1 MAPEGAVLYSP
12 FLPRTS
18 TESTQLHAILSR
30 HYDGRDHAVAR
41 PMTDIEINRSVKAR
55 PIQEVADQLGIYAN
69 EVLPYGKLKAKVSLD
84 VLDRLHAAPL
94 GKYVLVTA
102 INPTPLGEGKTTTS
116 IGLAMGLSCL
126 GRRTAVT
133 LRQPSLG
140 PVFGIK
146 GGGTGGGR
154 AQVLPME
161 EINLHLTG
169 DAHAVSASHNLLS
182 AFLDNHLFHGNALH
196 VDQNR
201 ITWPRTLGISDR
213 SLRQISLGEGTVG
226 RTGQFVITEASEVMA
241 MLALASSQADLRH
254 RLGQIVVGYTTDG
267 RPVRAEELECA
278 GSMAVLLREA
288 LLPNLVQTLEGTPA
302 FVHTGPF
309 GNIAHGNCS
318 ILSDAIALRCAD
330 YVVTEAGFGSDLGA
344 EKFFNIKC
352 RLSGFKP
359 AAAVVVATLR
369 ALKLHGG
376 GAAKVGAPLPAGLT
390 GPNQQALEKGFANL
404 EQHIANVKAHGVP
417 VVVAVNA
424 FVNDPA
430 AELEWVR
437 DRSREVGAVDAAV
450 STHWADG
457 GKGAEALAEAVVRA
471 TKEQS
476 TFRHLYDVAWPIKKK
491 IQVIATQMY
500 GASAVSFD
508 VAAERDIELAQQL
521 GLDQLPICMAKTPL
535 SLSHDPALK
544 GRPTGFTLPIKEVRL
559 LAGAGFLTAVCSGI
573 QLMPGLPKKPAGER
587 IGIDPSTG
595 EIVGLS

>member
-1 MAPEGAVLYSP
+1 
-12 FLPRTS
+12 
-18 TESTQLHAILSR
+18 
-30 HYDGRDHAVAR
+30 
-41 PMTDIEINRSVKAR
+41 MTDIEINRSVKPR
-55 PIQEVADQLGIYAN
+55 PIQDVADQLGIKAN
-69 EVLPYGKLKAKVSLD
+69 ELFPYGRLKAKVSLD
-84 VLDRLHAAPL
+84 TLDRLHAAPL
-94 GKYVLVTA
+94 GRYVLVTA

-116 IGLAMGLSCL
+116 IGLAMGLSRL
-126 GRRTAVT
+126 GHRTAVT

-182 AFLDNHLFHGNALH
+182 AFIDNHLFHGNVLQ
-196 VDQNR
+196 VDSNR
-201 ITWPRTLGISDR
+201 ITWPRTSGVSDR
-213 SLRQISLGEGTVG
+213 SLRQIALGDGAAG
-226 RTGQFVITEASEVMA
+226 RTGRFVITEASEVMA
-241 MLALASSQADLRH
+241 MLALASSQADLQQ
-254 RLGQIVVGYTTDG
+254 RLEEIVVGFTLDG
-267 RPVRAEELECA
+267 KPVRAKELGCA

-288 LLPNLVQTLEGTPA
+288 LLPNLVQTLEGTAA

-359 AAAVVVATLR
+359 AAAVVVTTLR

-376 GAAKVGAPLPAGLT
+376 GGVVKIGAPLPAGLT
-390 GPNQQALEKGFANL
+390 GPNQEALLKGFANL

-417 VVVAVNA
+417 VVVAINA
-424 FVNDPA
+424 FISDPA

-437 DRSREVGAVDAAV
+437 KRSHEVGAFDAAV

-457 GKGAEALAEAVVRA
+457 GQGAEALAKAVIRA
-471 TKEQS
+471 TEERS
-476 TFRHLYDVAWPIKKK
+476 TFRYLYDVAWPIRKK
-491 IQVIATQMY
+491 IEAIATQMY
-500 GASAVSFD
+500 GASDVSFD
-508 VAAERDIELAQQL
+508 AEAERNIELAQQL
-521 GLDQLPICMAKTPL
+521 GLDRLPICMAKTPL

-544 GRPTGFTLPIKEVRL
+544 GRPSGFTLPIKEVRM
-559 LAGAGFLTAVCSGI
+559 LAGAGFLTAICSGI

-587 IGIDPSTG
+587 IGIDASTG

>member
-1 MAPEGAVLYSP
+1 MK
-12 FLPRTS
+12 
-18 TESTQLHAILSR
+18 
-30 HYDGRDHAVAR
+30 
-41 PMTDIEINRSVKAR
+41 DIEINRSVKAR
-55 PIQEVADQLGIYAN
+55 PIQDVAGQLGIQAS
-69 EVLPYGKLKAKVSLD
+69 ELIQYGNLKAKVSLD
-84 VLDRLHAAPL
+84 VLERLHAAPL
-94 GKYVLVTA
+94 GRYILVTA

-116 IGLAMGLSCL
+116 IGLAMGLSRL
-126 GRRTAVT
+126 GHRTAVT

-154 AQVLPME
+154 SQVLPME

-182 AFLDNHLFHGNALH
+182 AFADNHLFHGNTLQL
-196 VDQNR
+196 DRNR
-201 ITWPRTLGISDR
+201 IIWPRTLGVSDR
-213 SLRQISLGEGTVG
+213 ALRQVSLGEGAVG

-241 MLALASSQADLRH
+241 TLALASNQADLRH
-254 RLGQIVVGYTTDG
+254 RLGQIVVGFRIDG
-267 RPVRAEELECA
+267 KPVRAEEFGCA
-278 GSMAVLLREA
+278 GSMAVLLRDA

-376 GAAKVGAPLPAGLT
+376 GGSVKLGAPLPAGLT
-390 GPNQQALEKGFANL
+390 GPNQDALAKGFVNL

-417 VVVAVNA
+417 VVVAVNGFIDDA
-424 FVNDPA
+424 VS
-430 AELEWVR
+430 ELEWVR
-437 DRSREVGAVDAAV
+437 ERSQEVGAVDAAI

-457 GKGAEALAEAVVRA
+457 GEGAKDLAKAVVKA
-471 TKEQS
+471 TEKAS
-476 TFRHLYDVAWPIKKK
+476 AFRHLYDVDWPIKRK
-491 IQVIATQMY
+491 IQTIATQMY
-500 GASAVSFD
+500 GAAAVSFD
-508 VAAERDIELAQQL
+508 AQADHDIEVARQV
-521 GLDQLPICMAKTPL
+521 GLDRLPICMAKTPL

-544 GRPTGFTLPIKEVRL
+544 GRPLGFTLPIKEVRM
-559 LAGAGFLTAVCSGI
+559 LAGAGFLTAICSGI

-587 IGIDPSTG
+587 IGIDPGTG
-595 EIVGLS
+595 KTVGLS

>member
-1 MAPEGAVLYSP
+1 
-12 FLPRTS
+12 
-18 TESTQLHAILSR
+18 
-30 HYDGRDHAVAR
+30 
-41 PMTDIEINRSVKAR
+41 MTDIEINRSVKAR
-55 PIQEVADQLGIYAN
+55 PIQHVADQLGILAN
-69 EVLPYGKLKAKVSLD
+69 ELFPYGKLKAKVSLD
-84 VLDRLHAAPL
+84 VLERLQASPL
-94 GKYVLVTA
+94 GKYILVTA

-116 IGLAMGLSCL
+116 IGLAMGLSRL
-126 GRRTAVT
+126 GHRTAVT

-161 EINLHLTG
+161 DINLHLTG

-182 AFLDNHLFHGNALH
+182 AFVDNHLFHGNRLQ
-196 VDQNR
+196 VDLNR
-201 ITWPRTLGISDR
+201 ITWPRTLGVSDR
-213 SLRQISLGEGTVG
+213 ALRQISLGEGAAG
-226 RTGQFVITEASEVMA
+226 RRGQFVITEASEVMA

-254 RLGQIVVGYTTDG
+254 RLGQILVGFTADG
-267 RPVRAEELECA
+267 KPVRAEEFGCA

-288 LLPNLVQTLEGTPA
+288 LLPNLVQTLEGTAA

-376 GAAKVGAPLPAGLT
+376 GGAVKVGAPLPVGLT
-390 GPNQQALEKGFANL
+390 GPNQEALVKGFANL

-424 FVNDPA
+424 FIDDPV

-437 DRSREVGAVDAAV
+437 KRAREVGAADAAV

-457 GKGAEALAEAVVRA
+457 GNGAEALAKTVVNA
-471 TKEQS
+471 TETTS
-476 TFRHLYDVAWPIKKK
+476 TFKHLYDVGWPIKKK
-491 IQVIATQMY
+491 IQTIATQMY
-500 GASAVSFD
+500 GASAISFD
-508 VAAERDIELAQQL
+508 AQAERDIDIAQQL

-544 GRPTGFTLPIKEVRL
+544 GRPSEFTLPIKEVRI

-587 IGIDPSTG
+587 IGIDPGTG
-595 EIVGLS
+595 EVVGLS

>member
-1 MAPEGAVLYSP
+1 
-12 FLPRTS
+12 
-18 TESTQLHAILSR
+18 
-30 HYDGRDHAVAR
+30 
-41 PMTDIEINRSVKAR
+41 MTDIEINRSVKAR
-55 PIQEVADQLGIYAN
+55 PIQDVADQLGILPD
-69 EVLPYGKLKAKVSLD
+69 ELLPYGRLKAKVSLA
-84 VLDRLHAAPL
+84 VLARLKSVRL
-94 GKYVLVTA
+94 GRYVLVTA

-116 IGLAMGLSCL
+116 IGLAMGLSRL
-126 GRRTAVT
+126 GHRTAVT

-182 AFLDNHLFHGNALH
+182 AFVDNHIFHGNDLRI
-196 VDQNR
+196 DPNR
-201 ITWPRTLGISDR
+201 ITWPRTLGVSDR
-213 SLRQISLGEGTVG
+213 SLRQVSMGEGIAG

-241 MLALASSQADLRH
+241 ILALASSHADLRR
-254 RLGQIVVGYTTDG
+254 RLGQIIVGFTAEG
-267 RPVRAEELECA
+267 KPVRAEELGCA
-278 GSMAVLLREA
+278 GSMAVLLKEA

-318 ILSDAIALRCAD
+318 IISDAIALRCAD

-352 RLSGFKP
+352 HLSGFKP
-359 AAAVVVATLR
+359 AVAVVVATLR

-376 GAAKVGAPLPAGLT
+376 GGTVKVGTPLPAGLT
-390 GPNQQALEKGFANL
+390 GPNQEALAKGFANL
-404 EQHIANVKAHGVP
+404 EQHIANMKAHGVP

-424 FVNDPA
+424 FVDDPV

-437 DRSREVGAVDAAV
+437 ERSREVGAAGAAV

-457 GKGAEALAEAVVRA
+457 GKGADALAQAVVRA
-471 TKEQS
+471 TEEPS
-476 TFRHLYDVAWPIKKK
+476 SFRHLYDVAWPIKKK
-491 IQVIATQMY
+491 IQTIATEIY
-500 GASAVSFD
+500 GASGVSFD
-508 VAAERDIELAQQL
+508 AAAEKDIEMAEQL
-521 GLDQLPICMAKTPL
+521 GLDHLPICIAKTPL

-544 GRPTGFTLPIKEVRL
+544 GRPTGFTLPIKEVRM

-573 QLMPGLPKKPAGER
+573 QLMPGLPKRPAGER
-587 IGIDPSTG
+587 IGINPATG
-595 EIVGLS
+595 EVVGLS

>member
-1 MAPEGAVLYSP
+1 
-12 FLPRTS
+12 
-18 TESTQLHAILSR
+18 
-30 HYDGRDHAVAR
+30 
-41 PMTDIEINRSVKAR
+41 MTDIEINRSIKPR
-55 PIQEVADQLGIYAN
+55 PIQEIANQLGIQAS
-69 EVLPYGKLKAKVSLD
+69 ELFSYGGLKAKVSLD
-84 VLDRLHAAPL
+84 VLDRLHGAPL
-94 GKYVLVTA
+94 GRYVLVTA

-116 IGLAMGLSCL
+116 IGLAMGLSRL
-126 GRRTAVT
+126 GHRTAVT

-182 AFLDNHLFHGNALH
+182 AFVDNHLFHGNALQ
-196 VDQNR
+196 VDPNR
-201 ITWPRTLGISDR
+201 IIWPRTSGVSDR
-213 SLRQISLGEGTVG
+213 ALRQISLGEGAAG

-241 MLALASSQADLRH
+241 MLALASSQVDLRQ
-254 RLGQIVVGYTTDG
+254 RIGRIVVGFTTNG
-267 RPVRAEELECA
+267 KPLHAEEFGCA

-318 ILSDAIALRCAD
+318 ILSDAIALRCAN

-376 GAAKVGAPLPAGLT
+376 GGAVKVGSPLPAGLT
-390 GPNQQALEKGFANL
+390 GPNQEALIKGFANL
-404 EQHIANVKAHGVP
+404 DQHIANVKAHGVP

-424 FVNDPA
+424 FINDPVT
-430 AELEWVR
+430 ELEWVR
-437 DRSREVGAVDAAV
+437 ERSREVGAVDAAV

-457 GKGAEALAEAVVRA
+457 GQGAESLAKAVVRA
-471 TKEQS
+471 TAETS
-476 TFRHLYDVAWPIKKK
+476 TFRQLYDVTWPIKKK
-491 IQVIATQMY
+491 IQTIATQMY
-500 GASAVSFD
+500 GASDVSFD
-508 VAAERDIELAQQL
+508 AAAERHIELAQQL

-535 SLSHDPALK
+535 SLSHDPTLK
-544 GRPTGFTLPIKEVRL
+544 GRPSGFTLPIKEVRM

-573 QLMPGLPKKPAGER
+573 QLMPGLPKRPAGER

>member
-1 MAPEGAVLYSP
+1 
-12 FLPRTS
+12 
-18 TESTQLHAILSR
+18 
-30 HYDGRDHAVAR
+30 
-41 PMTDIEINRSVKAR
+41 MTDIEINRSVKAQ
-55 PIQEVADQLGIYAN
+55 PIQAVADQLGILAS
-69 EVLPYGKLKAKVSLD
+69 ELLPYGRLKAKVSLD
-84 VLDRLHAAPL
+84 VLERLKSARL
-94 GKYVLVTA
+94 GRYVLVTA

-116 IGLAMGLSCL
+116 IGLAMGLSRL
-126 GRRTAVT
+126 GHRTAVT

-182 AFLDNHLFHGNALH
+182 AFVDNHIFHGNELRI
-196 VDQNR
+196 DPNR

-213 SLRQISLGEGTVG
+213 SLRQVSLGEGTEG
-226 RTGQFVITEASEVMA
+226 RRGQFVITEASEVMA
-241 MLALASSQADLRH
+241 MLALASSQADLRR
-254 RLGQIVVGYTTDG
+254 RLGQIIVGFTTSG
-267 RPVRAEELECA
+267 KALRAEELGCA
-278 GSMAVLLREA
+278 GSMAVLLRDA

-318 ILSDAIALRCAD
+318 IISDAIALRCAD

-359 AAAVVVATLR
+359 AVAVVVATLR

-376 GAAKVGAPLPAGLT
+376 GGTVKVGTPLPAGLT
-390 GPNQQALEKGFANL
+390 GPNQEALAKGFANL

-424 FVNDPA
+424 FVDDPVP
-430 AELEWVR
+430 ELEWVR
-437 DRSREVGAVDAAV
+437 ERSREVGAVDAAV

-457 GKGAEALAEAVVRA
+457 GKGAEALAQAVARA
-471 TKEQS
+471 TETPS
-476 TFRHLYDVAWPIKKK
+476 SFRHLYEVSWPIKKK
-491 IQVIATQMY
+491 IQTIATEIY
-500 GASAVSFD
+500 GASGVSFD
-508 VAAERDIELAQQL
+508 AAAERDIESAEQL

-544 GRPTGFTLPIKEVRL
+544 GRPTGFTLPIKEVRM

-587 IGIDPSTG
+587 IGIDPATG
-595 EIVGLS
+595 EVVGLS